1 VSDFFAAGLVSA
13 AVNQHY
19 GSETAVQIEYAP
31 FGEPTGLCSGLAA
44 TA

>member
-19 GSETAVQIEYAP
+19 GSQTAVQIEYAP
-31 FGEPTGLCSGLAA
+31 LGKPAGL
-44 TA
+44 